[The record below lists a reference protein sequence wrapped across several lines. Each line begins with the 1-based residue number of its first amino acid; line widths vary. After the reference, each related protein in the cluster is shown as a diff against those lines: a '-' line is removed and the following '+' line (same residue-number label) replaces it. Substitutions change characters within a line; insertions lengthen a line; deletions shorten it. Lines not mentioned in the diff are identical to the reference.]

1 MRPVAF
7 LLLSAL
13 ALALVGSCSSVK
25 DRRKGDSLQSL
36 LTGENRGA
44 EDPTDLIP
52 ALVRKHGE
60 AQRDR
65 IEQGFK
71 QVTLLWRLE
80 DGDRQA
86 LHAFAERWFVSDPA
100 QREALLDRFE
110 YVLEQVDGY
119 FLDVGR
125 EMRRYS
131 ELEIGP
137 QMPIDDLFAG
147 LDLSAHASDDFF
159 ASKIAFIALLN
170 FPLPTL
176 DEMLAQGKSWSRRE
190 WAAVRLARRFALR
203 PSGEAVQARSKAYA
217 DAQAY
222 IAGYNLWMHH
232 LLAPGGKRI
241 FPAGVRLISHW
252 NLRDQIKADY
262 AEKDQALGLER
273 QRLIRAAMEHIV
285 DQTIPKA
292 VIDDPR
298 VDWDPAANKVT
309 LSPAVEVETEKMKS
323 QGKRA
328 PEPSASSDREPDTR
342 YGVILEDFHAAR
354 RTDQDSPLAP
364 TEIDR
369 KFQFD
374 REIPEKRAEE
384 LLQSIVTSP
393 LVPRVAALI
402 RSRLGRPLEP
412 HDIWYSGFLPR
423 NRYTE
428 EELSAITR
436 KRYPTASEYKKDI
449 PRLLQG
455 LGFTKERAEFFD
467 SHIVVDPARGAG
479 HALQSA
485 RRGDDPHLR
494 TRVNP
499 DGMDYKGYNIAVHEM
514 GHNVEQI
521 CSLYRVDHTL
531 LSGVPATAFTE
542 ALAFTFQNRDLE
554 LLGLTATGTTRAA
567 AVEVLERARSPVCH
581 SSTSAP
587 GAGLRAPG
595 CVAGRVPRGGRPPR
609 AGGGTSTAPSSASA
623 TSCWPSSH
631 MVINEMYAG
640 LHAGP
645 PRGLPDPRALR
656 QLGGLM
662 GKSSSAWRIGTVR
675 RTNGCARRSARPQ
688 RDPARPGRGE
698 GAGAGEVASPPPPGR
713 RLSAGLL
720 EGEPVLILNGTSVR
734 AGPARRRT
742 RSSRPVRRP

>member
-13 ALALVGSCSSVK
+13 ALGLVGSCSSTK
-25 DRRKGDSLQSL
+25 DRRKGDGVSDL
-36 LTGENRGA
+36 LTGSNRGA

-52 ALVRKHGE
+52 ALLRKHGE

-65 IEQGFK
+65 IERGLK
-71 QVTLLWRLE
+71 QVELLWRME

-100 QREALLDRFE
+100 QRDALLDRFQ

-119 FLDVGR
+119 FLDLGR

-147 LDLSAHASDDFF
+147 LDLSAHASDDLFG
-159 ASKIAFIALLN
+159 SRIAFIALLN

-190 WAAVRLARRFALR
+190 WAAVRLARRVALR
-203 PSGEAVQARSKAYA
+203 PSGEAAQARS
-217 DAQAY
+217 QAY

-232 LLAPGGKRI
+232 VLAPGGKRI

-262 AEKDQALGLER
+262 AEKDKALGLER

-285 DQTIPKA
+285 EQTIPKA

-298 VDWDPAANKVT
+298 VDWDPATNKVT
-309 LSPAVEVETEKMKS
+309 LSPAVDVETEQMKS

-328 PEPSASSDREPDTR
+328 PGPSASSDREPDTR
-342 YGVILEDFHAAR
+342 YAVILEDFHAAR

-402 RSRLGRPLEP
+402 RSRLGRPLEA

-423 NRYTE
+423 TRYTE

-436 KRYPTASEYKKDI
+436 KRYPTASDYKKDI

-521 CSLYRVDHTL
+521 CSLYLVDHTL

-554 LLGLTATGTTRAA
+554 LLGLTRPDAESERLRVLNDFWATW
-567 AVEVLERARSPVCH
+567 EI
-581 SSTSAP
+581 
-587 GAGLRAPG
+587 AG
-595 CVAGRVPRGGRPPR
+595 VALVDLGVWRYLYKNPR
-609 AGGGTSTAPSSASA
+609 ASPSDLREATLKIARDIWDRSYAPVLGGKSSGILAIY
-623 TSCWPSSH
+623 SH
-631 MVINEMYAG
+631 MVSEFLY
-640 LHAGP
+640 
-645 PRGLPDPRALR
+645 LPDYPIGHLIAFQLEQKLLHGDFGAQFERAASFGRVTPDFWMEHATGSPL
-656 QLGGLM
+656 
-662 GKSSSAWRIGTVR
+662 SAQPLLDATEK
-675 RTNGCARRSARPQ
+675 A
-688 RDPARPGRGE
+688 
-698 GAGAGEVASPPPPGR
+698 
-713 RLSAGLL
+713 LSAG
-720 EGEPVLILNGTSVR
+720 GSAVS
-734 AGPARRRT
+734 AT
-742 RSSRPVRRP
+742 R

>member
-7 LLLSAL
+7 LLSFGL
-13 ALALVGSCSSVK
+13 AVALVGSCSSAK
-25 DRRKGDSLQSL
+25 NRRKADGLQNL
-36 LTGENRGA
+36 LTGASRGA
-44 EDPTDLIP
+44 EDPTDLMP
-52 ALVRKHGE
+52 ALVRKHGA

-65 IEQGFK
+65 VEQGFN
-71 QVTLLWRLE
+71 QVTLLWRPE

-86 LHAFAERWFVSDPA
+86 LHAFGEQWFVSDPA
-100 QREALLDRFE
+100 QRDALLDRFE

-131 ELEIGP
+131 ELEVGP
-137 QMPIDDLFAG
+137 QLPIDDVFAG

-159 ASKIAFIALLN
+159 HSKVAFIALLN

-176 DEMLAQGKSWSRRE
+176 DEMLAQGKSWNRRE

-232 LLAPGGKRI
+232 VLAPGGKRL
-241 FPAGVRLISHW
+241 FPAGVRLIAHW

-262 AEKDQALGLER
+262 AEKDKALGLER

-298 VDWDPAANKVT
+298 VDWDPATNKVA
-309 LSPAVEVETEKMKS
+309 LAEGAEVETEKMKS

-328 PEPSASSDREPDTR
+328 QEPSASSDREPDTR
-342 YGVILEDFHAAR
+342 YAVILEDFHAAR

-374 REIPEKRAEE
+374 REIPEKRVEE

-412 HDIWYSGFLPR
+412 HDVWYSGFLPR

-436 KRYPTASEYKKDI
+436 KRYPTASDYKKDI

-521 CSLYRVDHTL
+521 CSLYLVDHTL

-554 LLGLTATGTTRAA
+554 LLGLTKPDAESERLRVLNDFWATW
-567 AVEVLERARSPVCH
+567 EI
-581 SSTSAP
+581 
-587 GAGLRAPG
+587 AG
-595 CVAGRVPRGGRPPR
+595 VALVDLGVWRYLYKNPR
-609 AGGGTSTAPSSASA
+609 ASPSDLREATLKIARDVWDKSYAPVLGGNGSGILAIY
-623 TSCWPSSH
+623 SH
-631 MVINEMYAG
+631 MVSEFLY
-640 LHAGP
+640 
-645 PRGLPDPRALR
+645 LPDYPIGHLIAFQLEQKLRHGDFGAQFERAASFGRVTPDLWMEHATGSP
-656 QLGGLM
+656 L
-662 GKSSSAWRIGTVR
+662 
-675 RTNGCARRSARPQ
+675 SARPLL
-688 RDPARPGRGE
+688 DATE
-698 GAGAGEVASPPPPGR
+698 KA
-713 RLSAGLL
+713 LSAG
-720 EGEPVLILNGTSVR
+720 EAAVSS
-734 AGPARRRT
+734 T
-742 RSSRPVRRP
+742 R